1 MVQIPPPDTGW
12 TFFHIDL
19 LSNFHCLFEKTENKW
34 KRAENGPFKKIV
46 GHLSTLPP
54 LIAWLRWHTLIY
66 SNLGLHIYISVGS
79 FPINRSIDGCA
90 QYNANPF
97 IPRTWKDASRL
108 TSRVI
113 LIHCSGYCL
122 KVAHLLI
129 LAQSNAKYF
138 VTLCVL
144 NRSWKHR
151 YPVWPDWAI
160 YWSLGNFLKPLAAI
174 NLPKSHTFLGIFCK
188 SVKIYF
194 ISSEVIFGQL
204 LYTFG
209 NFFSGHTVG
218 IKAIKH
224 FA

>member
-54 LIAWLRWHTLIY
+54 LIAWLRWHTFIY

-129 LAQSNAKYF
+129 LAQSNAKYYLTHSWAFF
-138 VTLCVL
+138 VKVSKSILFLVK
-144 NRSWKHR
+144 SF
-151 YPVWPDWAI
+151 
-160 YWSLGNFLKPLAAI
+160 LGNFYIHLAI
-174 NLPKSHTFLGIFCK
+174 FFLVTL
-188 SVKIYF
+188 SVSK
-194 ISSEVIFGQL
+194 L
-204 LYTFG
+204 
-209 NFFSGHTVG
+209 
-218 IKAIKH
+218 
-224 FA
+224 